1 MGISI
6 LLITGR
12 EGQIIR
18 SVDLRRQRHCH
29 LDCKF
34 GPKFLGSLSRMIT
47 FRENYGQIFSST
59 GSSVS
64 SEHAPTGSWPNV
76 AAQAFAMDS
85 TTNSGSHLWEYK
97 TESPPVWKHSE
108 KSESPLWETSKDL
121 WDVDLSH
128 QLAAK
133 LLLLDE
139 PPASQLIDQQML
151 GQHSSSFTYGQDLA
165 LANST
170 FNPRF
175 KTEICRNFKEK
186 GTCLYGDLCQF
197 AHGKHELRKDV
208 VRHNKYKTKLCQ
220 KYWIA
225 GYCAYGPR
233 CNFIHQEKE
242 GLAAIPFHEL
252 PASVRACYP
261 AQPALFKTAADVI
274 GMASNINIRKSS
286 LGDSGDS
293 GSDEVTVG
301 TVKPRGLQ
309 VPVFYPREKTMSGGI
324 SSNRFGYA
332 NDFTSYGN
340 QWGSSAPIGSGRP
353 GPRVVWPGA

>member
-1 MGISI
+1 MG
-6 LLITGR
+6 TGR

-108 KSESPLWETSKDL
+108 KSESPLWNTSKDP

-133 LLLLDE
+133 LLMLDE
-139 PPASQLIDQQML
+139 QPASQLIDQQML
-151 GQHSSSFTYGQDLA
+151 GQHSSSFSYGQDLA

-170 FNPRF
+170 SNPRF
-175 KTEICRNFKEK
+175 KTKM
-186 GTCLYGDLCQF
+186 
-197 AHGKHELRKDV
+197 
-208 VRHNKYKTKLCQ
+208 CQ
-220 KYWIA
+220 KYWIQ

-242 GLAAIPFHEL
+242 GLVNIQQAQEL
-252 PASVRACYP
+252 PGQIRSGFADHSSLY
-261 AQPALFKTAADVI
+261 KTASDVI
-274 GMASNINIRKSS
+274 GLAHVRKASLMDSAGDSRKSS

-293 GSDEVTVG
+293 GSDDVG
-301 TVKPRGLQ
+301 STKIKGLQ
-309 VPVFYPREKTMSGGI
+309 VPIFYPREKTVSGSLQEKTSRLG
-324 SSNRFGYA
+324 FG
-332 NDFTSYGN
+332 
-340 QWGSSAPIGSGRP
+340 R
-353 GPRVVWPGA
+353 

>member
-1 MGISI
+1 
-6 LLITGR
+6 
-12 EGQIIR
+12 
-18 SVDLRRQRHCH
+18 
-29 LDCKF
+29 
-34 GPKFLGSLSRMIT
+34 MIT

-151 GQHSSSFTYGQDLA
+151 GQHSSSFSYGQDLA

-170 FNPRF
+170 SNPRF

-197 AHGKHELRKDV
+197 AHGKHELRKDF

-220 KYWIA
+220 KYWIQ

-242 GLAAIPFHEL
+242 GLVNIQQAQEL
-252 PASVRACYP
+252 PGQIRSGFADHSSLY
-261 AQPALFKTAADVI
+261 KTASDVI
-274 GMASNINIRKSS
+274 GLAHMRKASLMDSAGDSRKSS

-293 GSDEVTVG
+293 GSDDVG
-301 TVKPRGLQ
+301 STKIKGLQ
-309 VPVFYPREKTMSGGI
+309 VPIFYPRERTVSGSLQEKTSRLGYGRDGADLGCLLGGA
-324 SSNRFGYA
+324 G
-332 NDFTSYGN
+332 
-340 QWGSSAPIGSGRP
+340 PVGSGRP
-353 GPRVVWPGA
+353 GLRMVWPGA

>member
-1 MGISI
+1 MNFRNSC
-6 LLITGR
+6 
-12 EGQIIR
+12 GQILSSKES
-18 SVDLRRQRHCH
+18 SVNSEGPYAGLNSSWPSVAVPGSNRN
-29 LDCKF
+29 LD
-34 GPKFLGSLSRMIT
+34 GSSLSWV
-47 FRENYGQIFSST
+47 EANGSQAWAYGK
-59 GSSVS
+59 
-64 SEHAPTGSWPNV
+64 P
-76 AAQAFAMDS
+76 
-85 TTNSGSHLWEYK
+85 
-97 TESPPVWKHSE
+97 ESPQWDTD
-108 KSESPLWETSKDL
+108 LKDPSCT
-121 WDVDLSH
+121 WDLDLSQ

-133 LLLLDE
+133 LLMLDESSSSQMLEQQLLDHHRLTMLQD
-139 PPASQLIDQQML
+139 ASIA
-151 GQHSSSFTYGQDLA
+151 SVTS
-165 LANST
+165 
-170 FNPRF
+170 NPRF

-261 AQPALFKTAADVI
+261 AQPALFKTAADII

-340 QWGSSAPIGSGRP
+340 QWGSAAPIGSGRP

>member
-1 MGISI
+1 M
-6 LLITGR
+6 GR

-18 SVDLRRQRHCH
+18 SVDLRRQRHYH
-29 LDCKF
+29 LDCTF
-34 GPKFLGSLSRMIT
+34 APKFLGSLSRMIT

-108 KSESPLWETSKDL
+108 KSESPLWNTSKDP

-133 LLLLDE
+133 LLMLDE
-139 PPASQLIDQQML
+139 QPASQLIDQQML
-151 GQHSSSFTYGQDLA
+151 GQHSSSFSYGQDLA

-170 FNPRF
+170 SNPRF

-197 AHGKHELRKDV
+197 AHGKHELRKDF

-242 GLAAIPFHEL
+242 GLANLANIQKQEL
-252 PASVRACYP
+252 PMQMITGFANHSTLYKNA
-261 AQPALFKTAADVI
+261 FDVI
-274 GMASNINIRKSS
+274 GLDNARKSS

-293 GSDEVTVG
+293 GSDDAG
-301 TVKPRGLQ
+301 TTKMRGFQ
-309 VPVFYPREKTMSGGI
+309 VPIFVPREKKMQAFQEKVNQLGYGRDVGLGSPCGGA
-324 SSNRFGYA
+324 G
-332 NDFTSYGN
+332 
-340 QWGSSAPIGSGRP
+340 PVGSGRP
-353 GPRVVWPGA
+353 GQRVWPGA